1 MVGGAMI
8 RYEPQG
14 PIKAQCPSEFVF
26 KLQNES
32 EKEERWV
39 LYVDGSTQKW
49 MRSRD
54 SLGRAW

>member
-1 MVGGAMI
+1 MI